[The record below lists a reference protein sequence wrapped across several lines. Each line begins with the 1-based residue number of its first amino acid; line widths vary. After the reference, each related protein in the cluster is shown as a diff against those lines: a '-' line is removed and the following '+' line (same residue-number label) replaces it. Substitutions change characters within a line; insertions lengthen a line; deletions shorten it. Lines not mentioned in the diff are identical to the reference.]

1 MKVRRL
7 GEFGLIDLIKEMVE
21 SSPGIIKGIGE
32 DCAVLPFN
40 LQNFLL
46 LTCDM
51 LVEDVDFTLKDKPYL
66 IGGKSIRCCL
76 SDIAACGGLPRFAQI
91 SLGLSPGIEIPIS
104 QMIHQIQKTVPGAQI
119 ATIRKIKY
127 PKGLTPQIAEME
139 GNGIRNRVLGNIL
152 GDGLSES
159 EFDSLIQA
167 LRESHRVVE
176 IESVVSVEK
185 SHIRILGQ
193 TEGPFKEIYEILTL
207 NI

>member
-1 MKVRRL
+1 MNINHKISKSWQHQKTVSPSPRN
-7 GEFGLIDLIKEMVE
+7 LIITPLLREPDLSTDLRKD
-21 SSPGIIKGIGE
+21 SSSENSGTSDLLSSIIGMSAI
-32 DCAVLPFN
+32 N
-40 LQNFLL
+40 LEAIEREKIFRSM
-46 LTCDM
+46 CH
-51 LVEDVDFTLKDKPYL
+51 
-66 IGGKSIRCCL
+66 
-76 SDIAACGGLPRFAQI
+76 
-91 SLGLSPGIEIPIS
+91 SLGLSPDIEIPIS

-152 GDGLSES
+152 GDGLTES

-167 LRESHRVVE
+167 LRESHKVVE

-193 TEGPFKEIYEILTL
+193 TDGPFKEIYEILTL